1 MRSLLGSEAVEMQ
14 VFGEDGDTLLVD
26 LKKMPMVSLREH
38 LVFMELARYV
48 IVTSGAPSSIL
59 FFFFFYL
66 HLFGSSWVSSVF
78 QYIQQLKLESILRL
92 NVRTL
97 FIKLV
102 INATNGLKHR
112 SLTGG
117 PRSGSGPKSRPTRT
131 RTYSQNIR
139 LWSKTWRGA
148 SISTGTAFV
157 FTVVV
162 VETHRPI
169 TCELSHHVI
178 PLSQSSLVNIATRQ
192 SADRR
197 ESSQLVTHEKTIE
210 RKRKIAIHVENK
222 RRDTDDCTEKVEKQ
236 ASKTEKGR

>member
-1 MRSLLGSEAVEMQ
+1 MSRRDFFKNIKKSYCSQLLTGNVYIYISGGPLSALTCCVNARLLSAIKKNIAVNLFSKLGWELGLYYALWWLSPWYFSADVYLAELHCRGRER
-14 VFGEDGDTLLVD
+14 VF
-26 LKKMPMVSLREH
+26 
-38 LVFMELARYV
+38 EL
-48 IVTSGAPSSIL
+48 
-59 FFFFFYL
+59 
-66 HLFGSSWVSSVF
+66 
-78 QYIQQLKLESILRL
+78 E
-92 NVRTL
+92 
-97 FIKLV
+97 
-102 INATNGLKHR
+102 HR

-192 SADRR
+192 SADWR
-197 ESSQLVTHEKTIE
+197 ESSRLVTHEKTIE

-222 RRDTDDCTEKVEKQ
+222 RRDTDDCAEKVEKQ